1 MESIEQLLNK
11 IKIKIIQ
18 VLTTKESSES
28 LEIELS
34 YLLLQ
39 FRKQKDESKYVKSIS
54 I

>member
-11 IKIKIIQ
+11 IKIKIKQ
-18 VLTTKESSES
+18 VLTTEKSSES

-39 FRKQKDESKYVKSIS
+39 FRKQKDESKYMKFVRI
-54 I
+54 

>member
-11 IKIKIIQ
+11 IKIKIKE
-18 VLTTKESSES
+18 VLTIDKTSES

-39 FRKQKDESKYVKSIS
+39 FRKQKDESKYMKSVS

>member
-18 VLTTKESSES
+18 VLTTEETSES

-39 FRKQKDESKYVKSIS
+39 FRKQKDESKYMKSVS